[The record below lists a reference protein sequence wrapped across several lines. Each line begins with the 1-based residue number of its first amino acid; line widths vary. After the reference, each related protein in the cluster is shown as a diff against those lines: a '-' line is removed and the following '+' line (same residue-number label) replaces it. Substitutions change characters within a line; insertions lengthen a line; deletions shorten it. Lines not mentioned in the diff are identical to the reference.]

1 MPSNFKFQISLF
13 AWQIVEEG
21 KKEEGAA
28 QQFGPGPNGWVPIFN
43 FLYLTV
49 VFVSLS
55 YFSNFFFVSNAL
67 TSHISMI
74 ISGPF
79 KHLHIGIPSSG
90 LCLFFGF
97 FVKVSWQIKS
107 FGE

>member
-1 MPSNFKFQISLF
+1 MAGIVKAWEHAIKFQISLF

-55 YFSNFFFVSNAL
+55 YFSNFFFFLSL
-67 TSHISMI
+67 MH
-74 ISGPF
+74 
-79 KHLHIGIPSSG
+79 
-90 LCLFFGF
+90 
-97 FVKVSWQIKS
+97 
-107 FGE
+107 